1 MSKNVKKL
9 MEEVGITEDVVD
21 AARSSESIFLSYLI
35 EQKWVRLEVIAPN
48 LTEALLQLPPELQ
61 EKMVAVLVG
70 LVPEVGDSEVLEDDS
85 DHKKRRGARIIRMKS
100 AVAGEINLLLTR

>member
-1 MSKNVKKL
+1 
-9 MEEVGITEDVVD
+9 MEEIGITEEVVD
-21 AARSSESIFLSYLI
+21 AARAGESIFLSYLI

-61 EKMVAVLVG
+61 EKMVTVLVG
-70 LVPEVGDSEVLEDDS
+70 LVLEVGDSEVLEDDS

-100 AVAGEINLLLTR
+100 EKEGEINLLLTR

>member
-1 MSKNVKKL
+1 MKKL
-9 MEEVGITEDVVD
+9 MEEVGITDEMVD

-35 EQKWVRLEVIAPN
+35 NGRWVRLEVIAPN
-48 LTEALLQLPPELQ
+48 LTEAVLQLPPEFQ

-70 LVPEVGDSEVLEDDS
+70 LVPEIGDSEVLEDHS

-100 AVAGEINLLLTR
+100 EAEGEINLLLTR